1 VTDHSTVLLV
11 EGIKKADYAAD
22 ATGYVAI
29 SIPGVAC
36 TASAQ
41 SALEALAGDVA
52 IVALD
57 RDDPAKD
64 RTLADVARARE
75 ALARLAISLGYGVRI
90 AHWDNADGK
99 GLDDLLIGGKTY
111 MLARYG
117 GTTVNGNGSRI
128 GNQTELLGHLVE
140 IVHIHSVNHKHK
152 LGLIASL
159 IALYEAEHDP
169 RQQPDE
175 LGCYRI
181 LTCHLA
187 DEMGVSANT
196 ASTTLR
202 ELAGPDYG
210 YLRHCHTKDPKDGKT
225 ITYLGLGPKR
235 LGAKDKVPEPPHLAK
250 ERERKR
256 RCPRCRSGA
265 LEPASFVCTDCG
277 HVCTVQEAEAAAQAT
292 VLTADGRLADKH
304 TGEVFTTPQ
313 GPPTE
318 SVGGE
323 PTTATTTT
331 CSPDIGPPDFVGGPP
346 TTVLGASRHTVT
358 VHESVA
364 GPDGGP
370 FPVIYA
376 DPPWRYVEGT
386 TSPNR
391 IVENHYATMALEDIC
406 ALPLPQWAAPNAVL
420 FLWSPAPKLEEAFQV
435 MKAWGFGYKTSMAW
449 VKDRIGMG
457 HWVRQQHE
465 LLLIGRRGAMP
476 APPPSV
482 RVPSVVYA
490 PRREH
495 SRKPDEMYS
504 IIEHMYPDVP
514 KLELFARTRRPGWT
528 AHGNEVDRF
537 AADRGDEGVRGPH
550 RERASASRRPLR
562 SR

>member
-1 VTDHSTVLLV
+1 VPARVNVPARPTRTYATLIGPQLSGLDSARGDVQGHIAAVDVRRDPVPAGEAKYDKLSSRTVGGPGPGSPAHVAIRAGGVTDHSTVLLV

-22 ATGYVAI
+22 ATGCVAI
-29 SIPGVAC
+29 SIPGIAC

-41 SALEALAGDVA
+41 PALEALAGDVA

-57 RDDPAKD
+57 WDDPAKD
-64 RTLADVARARE
+64 RTVADVAHARE

-111 MLARYG
+111 TLARYG
-117 GTTVNGNGSRI
+117 GTTVNGDGSRI
-128 GNQTELLGHLVE
+128 GNQTQLLGRIVE
-140 IVHIHSVNHKHK
+140 IVHNHSVNHKHK

-159 IALYEAEHDP
+159 IALYEAEQDP

-210 YLRHCHTKDPKDGKT
+210 YLRHHHTKDPEDGKT

-265 LEPASFVCTDCG
+265 LEPAAFVCTDCG
-277 HVCTVQEAEAAAQAT
+277 RVCTVQEAEAAAQAT
-292 VLTADGRLADKH
+292 VVTADGRLADKH

-313 GPPTE
+313 GPPTD
-318 SVGGE
+318 SVGVGE
-323 PTTATTTT
+323 PTTTTTT
-331 CSPDIGPPDFVGGPP
+331 ACSPDIGPPDFVGGPP
-346 TTVLGASRHTVT
+346 TNDGPPTDSVGGPPTTVPGASRHTVT
-358 VHESVA
+358 VHDGHLLSWPGVA
-364 GPDGGP
+364 G
-370 FPVIYA
+370 
-376 DPPWRYVEGT
+376 
-386 TSPNR
+386 
-391 IVENHYATMALEDIC
+391 
-406 ALPLPQWAAPNAVL
+406 
-420 FLWSPAPKLEEAFQV
+420 
-435 MKAWGFGYKTSMAW
+435 
-449 VKDRIGMG
+449 
-457 HWVRQQHE
+457 
-465 LLLIGRRGAMP
+465 
-476 APPPSV
+476 
-482 RVPSVVYA
+482 
-490 PRREH
+490 
-495 SRKPDEMYS
+495 
-504 IIEHMYPDVP
+504 
-514 KLELFARTRRPGWT
+514 
-528 AHGNEVDRF
+528 
-537 AADRGDEGVRGPH
+537 
-550 RERASASRRPLR
+550 
-562 SR
+562 